1 MTERSPLL
9 IIGGG
14 PAGMSAAIE
23 AARAG
28 LTCTLIDEAPRLGGQ
43 IHRQI
48 PEAFSLRDASALGK
62 DYRRGE
68 ALRAELREHSE
79 RVTILPRTTVAG
91 ISLDREIMWAREKTA
106 GTIRADHLI
115 LATGAYERS
124 VPFPGWTLP
133 GVMTAGG
140 AQRLVKTMRVRP
152 GRRAVVAG
160 TGPLLLVVANQ
171 LRTVDTEVV
180 AVLEAG
186 RHPWWPRFLATA
198 WGEWSLLKDAFE
210 YWRGLR
216 GAGIPLRFNHTVFE
230 AHGDS
235 KIEAVTYGPID
246 PATWSPI
253 RAHARKVEADLLVVG
268 FGLVPNVELTE
279 LAGCRHQCVHDV
291 GGWVPVRNA
300 RMETTVPGVFAA
312 GDGAGVRGAL
322 VAIAEGRIAGIT
334 AAEQAGLLR
343 PAEADRRRAPSV
355 GRLKSLLGVR
365 AVLDEMSRIR
375 PGLSE
380 LATPGTIV
388 CRCEEVALA
397 EVQAALEHGACDL
410 QAVKLFTR
418 LGMGS
423 CQGRNCAPA
432 MGPYICRATGRTPE
446 QVGRIN
452 PRLPVKPVPFMAL
465 AGMTESVEVAGNSLD
480 ASTAEV
486 VS

>member
-1 MTERSPLL
+1 M
-9 IIGGG
+9 
-14 PAGMSAAIE
+14 AAAIE

-28 LTCTLIDEAPRLGGQ
+28 LSCTLIDEAPRLGGQ
-43 IHRQI
+43 IYRQV
-48 PEAFSLRDASALGK
+48 PEAFSVRNTAALGK

-68 ALRAELREHSE
+68 ALRAELNEHSE
-79 RVTILPRTTVAG
+79 QVTLLPRTTVPG
-91 ISLDREIMWAREKTA
+91 LSPDREIMWVREKTA
-106 GTIRADHLI
+106 GTIRADRLI

-140 AQRLVKTMRVRP
+140 AQRLVKTMQVRP

-171 LRTVDTEVV
+171 LRAVGTKVV

-186 RHPWWPRFLATA
+186 RHPWWPWFLAKA
-198 WGEWSLLKDAFE
+198 WGEWSLLNDAFD

-216 GAGIPLRFNHTVFE
+216 RGAIPLRFNHTVFE

-235 KIEAVTYGPID
+235 KVEAVTYGPID

-253 RAHARKVEADLLVVG
+253 RVRAQQVEVDLVIVG
-268 FGLVPNVELTE
+268 FGLVPNVELTT
-279 LAGCRHQCVHDV
+279 LAGCRHQYMHEL
-291 GGWVPVRNA
+291 GGWVPVRNPK
-300 RMETTVPGVFAA
+300 METTAPGVFAV

-322 VAIAEGRIAGIT
+322 VATAEGRIAGIT

-343 PAEADRRRAPSV
+343 PAEADRRRAPFI
-355 GRLKSLLGVR
+355 GRLKSLLCVR

-375 PGLSE
+375 PGLDE
-380 LATPGTIV
+380 LATPETIV
-388 CRCEEVALA
+388 CRCEEVVLA
-397 EVQAALEHGACDL
+397 EVQAALEQGARDL
-410 QAVKLFTR
+410 QAVKLFAR

-432 MGPYICRATGRTPE
+432 MSPYICGVTGRTPE

-452 PRLPVKPVPFMAL
+452 PRLPVKPVPLMAFVGMADAVAT
-465 AGMTESVEVAGNSLD
+465 AGDPLD
-480 ASTAEV
+480 ASTDEV